1 MADGGD
7 PGGEKVPEVPASQ
20 PRSPTPEEEM
30 SPVKMKRPA
39 AGKAKA
45 TPKKSPAT
53 PKKSPATPKK
63 SPAAPKKSPVKKHTM
78 KKPSA
83 PPKVLKK
90 PSGKL
95 EEKTK
100 PEEEKSKQ
108 RTEKNKKKRAEEKK
122 KKEEEAQKKA
132 AEAAKKKGK
141 GGSKGSK
148 GLKEEAEKETGCQE
162 EGGEEEQEEV
172 DPLYEDAATFEEET
186 EPKKDRCKDKKFKA
200 LLASNALPEHIVEHW
215 NRIKKMTVGR
225 QKEER
230 KLVNAVFDRSKTGE
244 LLLATSKPQFQ
255 LLKAQVEKEVAK
267 STEKSLPKSLFKG
280 KFHLSEEDFQ
290 LGLQA
295 GDFCE
300 VVENGKAQYCW
311 QSSEVAKS
319 KEQLRKRELS
329 KTAELDEAQAKLAR
343 HHVGKWSLK
352 CLSSTA
358 SSSSAGAS
366 GPAQLLALEDRAAP
380 LTEKA
385 WQAAQGQ
392 LLEALQALGKLE
404 TSGKKML
411 QNIGV
416 TNKDDPIYPEL
427 FLGWYGK
434 GKVELWIVY
443 I

>member
-1 MADGGD
+1 
-7 PGGEKVPEVPASQ
+7 
-20 PRSPTPEEEM
+20 M

-53 PKKSPATPKK
+53 PNKSPATPKK
-63 SPAAPKKSPVKKHTM
+63 SPAAPKKSPVKKHTGKM

-319 KEQLRKRELS
+319 KEQLRKRELG
-329 KTAELDEAQAKLAR
+329 KTTELDEAQAKLAR
-343 HHVGKWSLK
+343 HHVQVVFEVFVFYRFVFFGWRFGACTTSSFGRSCSSLDGEG
-352 CLSSTA
+352 LAGSSGPVA
-358 SSSSAGAS
+358 RSSSSVGQVGDFRQKDAS
-366 GPAQLLALEDRAAP
+366 EHRCDQ
-380 LTEKA
+380 
-385 WQAAQGQ
+385 QGRSH
-392 LLEALQALGKLE
+392 L
-404 TSGKKML
+404 
-411 QNIGV
+411 
-416 TNKDDPIYPEL
+416 PR
-427 FLGWYGK
+427 
-434 GKVELWIVY
+434 IVSWMVWKR
-443 I
+443 